1 MGWRNLSKTEEKRSS
16 SPHTMGVLAMESCI
30 FCGRRN
36 HTLHM
41 YSGLCK
47 KKDLIGICIPTLVV
61 PCAKALFPNW
71 NSLGME
77 ESSLRHAVTTSCSPI
92 NESHDGLPRAR
103 HYEFI
108 SWKPVHL
115 KSPIGF
121 NHPILLIKVI
131 RCMDF
136 HHPQPA
142 NTGFGMLMMC
152 RALK

>member
-71 NSLGME
+71 NSLGMDQL
-77 ESSLRHAVTTSCSPI
+77 SIHHAVTLSCSPI
-92 NESHDGLPRAR
+92 NESHNGLPCAH

-108 SWKPVHL
+108 SWKLVHL
-115 KSPIGF
+115 KSPIDF
-121 NHPILLIKVI
+121 NGPTLLTKPVG
-131 RCMDF
+131 RMVF
-136 HHPQPA
+136 HHPQA
-142 NTGFGMLMMC
+142 WHVDDVLCIKISN
-152 RALK
+152 KY